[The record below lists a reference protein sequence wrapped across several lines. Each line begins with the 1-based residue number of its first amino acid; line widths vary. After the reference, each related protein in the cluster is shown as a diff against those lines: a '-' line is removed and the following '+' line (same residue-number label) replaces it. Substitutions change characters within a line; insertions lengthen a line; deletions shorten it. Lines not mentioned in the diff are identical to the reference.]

1 MPTYYIENVLC
12 DYSCGLIVVNALNKK
27 TAIELIAKTLNDY
40 SYYSDLIKDLEE
52 LKILEKNKVVYV
64 YGGG

>member
-12 DYSCGLIVVNALNKK
+12 DYSCGMIVVNAYNKEM
-27 TAIELIAKTLNDY
+27 AIKLIAKALHNS
-40 SYYSDLIKDLEE
+40 SYLDIDLDE